1 MRDGSTSFDIAR
13 SVRELESYIG
23 ARVRKSYHPH
33 WEQVVLRLNRSGE
46 GTTDLVIVRGKR
58 VYFSQR
64 DRPMPVQPS
73 SFAMVLRKHLG
84 NGRLVGVKQHGFD
97 RILTLQIDTKAG
109 ELHLVIELF
118 RDGNIILLDPSGVI
132 IQPLTHVTYASRT
145 LKRGVI
151 YEWPPEQVDPRNLDS
166 ATLATILDESDADLA
181 RTLASRLNLGGPYAH
196 AVLAAAGIDS
206 SLKAAKLDA
215 AGRASLHSALAEM
228 LDELATGSGA
238 FAWYTN
244 AEVMN
249 TGKDGVGPTDSNG
262 GAVIGNSVLSGE
274 EAAAVAMAKFAEAGP
289 VRMATNDD
297 ALAAEFDSLSAAI
310 DAWKGGHDAAALHR
324 REEEKL
330 EEEGEDESANQ
341 DRLAR
346 RAVQQETAIAKFLA
360 KAKKTQAIATA
371 IKDNWTHLDDLLQQ
385 VGEAVQVSGLEE
397 VSKLVKSIEWI
408 ESLDPANRTMNA
420 FLPDENGNPGIRVIL
435 HFEESV
441 YQNSQRFFAAAKT
454 QKEKS
459 AGAIEALNRTEKERA
474 RDEKKAAKE
483 KAAGKVRGVKRS
495 KRFWFERHR
504 WALLS
509 DGNLL
514 VGGRDAKGND
524 AIVRKHLGSGDAYIH
539 ADLHGAPSCVLKRGE
554 GLSRVAETEGEI
566 SENGTPETINAIPK
580 LTIIQTLKPAETE
593 TTEETK
599 VEIEIDEMTGIG
611 AALLVEAAQMAV
623 CWSRAW
629 ASGGAAATA
638 YHVRPSQVSKKTE
651 SGEALGR
658 GAFVVRGKRMWHR
671 DLPLE
676 IGFGIAIINGVPLP
690 ITGPVLAIKSVCGRW
705 AKIVPGQTKKETVA
719 NRIAKATGLVQDDVL
734 AALPSGKCDIKDDHG
749 LFS

>member
-1 MRDGSTSFDIAR
+1 
-13 SVRELESYIG
+13 
-23 ARVRKSYHPH
+23 
-33 WEQVVLRLNRSGE
+33 LRLNRSGE

-58 VYFSQR
+58 VYFSKR
-64 DRPMPVQPS
+64 DRPMPTQPS

-84 NGRLVGVKQHGFD
+84 NGRLVGVEQHGFD
-97 RILTLQIDTKAG
+97 RILTLRIDTKVG
-109 ELHLVIELF
+109 ELRLVIELF

-151 YEWPPEQVDPRNLDS
+151 YEWPPEQVDPRNLDAS
-166 ATLATILDESDADLA
+166 TLAKILDESDADLA

-196 AVLAAAGIDS
+196 AVLAAAGIES
-206 SLKAAKLDA
+206 SLKAAILDD
-215 AGRASLHSALAEM
+215 AGRTSLHSALAEM
-228 LDELATGSGA
+228 LGELANGSGA
-238 FAWYTN
+238 FAWYAS
-244 AEVMN
+244 AEAMMSVKGGGV
-249 TGKDGVGPTDSNG
+249 TSDGEVSID
-262 GAVIGNSVLSGE
+262 NSVLLENES
-274 EAAAVAMAKFAEAGP
+274 EAEMAKFVEAGP
-289 VRMATNDD
+289 VRMVTNDD
-297 ALAAEFDSLSAAI
+297 ALAAEFESLSAAV

-330 EEEGEDESANQ
+330 EEAGEDESANQ

-346 RAVQQETAIAKFLA
+346 RAAQQEAAITKFLA
-360 KAKKTQAIATA
+360 KAAKTQATAAA
-371 IKDNWTHLDDLLQQ
+371 IKDNWTHLDDLLRQ
-385 VGEAVQVSGLEE
+385 VCNAVQVNGLEA
-397 VSKLVKSIEWI
+397 VSKQVKSIEWI
-408 ESLDPANRTMNA
+408 ESLDAANRTMNA
-420 FLPDENGNPGIRVIL
+420 FLPDENGNPGIRVTL

-441 YQNSQRFFAAAKT
+441 HQNSQRFFEAAKT

-459 AGAIEALNRTEKERA
+459 SGAIEALKRTEKERA

-483 KAAGKVRGVKRS
+483 KASGKVRGLKRS

-504 WALLS
+504 WAILS
-509 DGNLL
+509 GGTLL

-524 AIVRKHLGSGDAYIH
+524 AIVRKHLGSEDAYIH

-554 GLSRVAETEGEI
+554 GLSPVAETGESKG
-566 SENGTPETINAIPK
+566 SENDSAEPKNSIPK
-580 LTIIQTLKPAETE
+580 LTINQTLKPRETE
-593 TTEETK
+593 TTEDTK

-611 AALLVEAAQMAV
+611 AGLLVEAAQMAV

-690 ITGPVLAIKSVCGRW
+690 ITGPVAAIKSVCGRW
-705 AKIVPGQTKKETVA
+705 AKIVPGQTKKENIA
-719 NRIAKATGLVQDDVL
+719 NRIAKSTGLVQDDVL
-734 AALPSGKCDIKDDHG
+734 AALPSGKCDISDDNG
-749 LFS
+749 LLN